1 MMNYVN
7 LEASDRKCKITKI
20 ALFAISIIS
29 IISSLIYIY
38 VINEKD
44 TKNIRR
50 KIDVIEDDITNLY
63 NYTETMS
70 DFLVGDYKP
79 PNDDFNKIYKIQMD
93 LRKELSDFKNESLRV
108 QMDLKKELSDFMN
121 ESLRV
126 QMDLKRTIEIN
137 KNRTEAFLRKKAIDF
152 LAKLGLH
159 KEYFLSQMPNPTPCP
174 INYNYELDL
183 LKLDKNYYFNNLLKI
198 DYDNFIVSFAYFS
211 DNHED
216 NFKAHPIYKL
226 INETLRFDYELFY
239 PLHQLENQNP
249 SWLNSY
255 YYINIEGNTNRIYSL
270 ETVKDTISYKEWAC
284 IPSVEYQRYIDTSA
298 GVDKMILTKVYDEYE
313 YISRIVSFT
322 SIPPQQFL

>member
-44 TKNIRR
+44 TKSIRR

-93 LRKELSDFKNESLRV
+93 LRKEFSDFKNESLRV

-126 QMDLKRTIEIN
+126 QMDLKKLMIRKTAIEFLNKMGFNQNEIFTVKSDNYYDNVYNNNMCFKAKFMGIDFNEIN
-137 KNRTEAFLRKKAIDF
+137 E
-152 LAKLGLH
+152 
-159 KEYFLSQMPNPTPCP
+159 
-174 INYNYELDL
+174 
-183 LKLDKNYYFNNLLKI
+183 NLLKI
-198 DYDNFIVSFAYFS
+198 DYDKFIVSFAYFS
-211 DNHED
+211 DNRID
-216 NFKAHPIYKL
+216 NFKLHPIYKL
-226 INETLRFDYELFY
+226 INETLEFDYEFLTDIPCGYFN
-239 PLHQLENQNP
+239 ECFRTNNG
-249 SWLNSY
+249 Y
-255 YYINIEGNTNRIYSL
+255 YYKPAFINKIP
-270 ETVKDTISYKEWAC
+270 YKKWCNYEPFIVVGRDNQLA
-284 IPSVEYQRYIDTSA
+284 
-298 GVDKMILTKVYDEYE
+298 KVYDEFE

-322 SIPPQQFL
+322 SIPPQRFL

>member
-29 IISSLIYIY
+29 IISSLIYTY

-44 TKNIRR
+44 TKSIRR

-79 PNDDFNKIYKIQMD
+79 PNDDFNQIYKIQMD

-108 QMDLKKELSDFMN
+108 QMDLKKLMIRKIAIEFLNKIGFNQNEWHGMKRISRHISLNEEECYKNKFM
-121 ESLRV
+121 
-126 QMDLKRTIEIN
+126 EIN
-137 KNRTEAFLRKKAIDF
+137 FNEI
-152 LAKLGLH
+152 
-159 KEYFLSQMPNPTPCP
+159 
-174 INYNYELDL
+174 YE
-183 LKLDKNYYFNNLLKI
+183 KLLKI
-198 DYDNFIVSFAYFS
+198 DYDKFIVSFAYFS
-211 DNHED
+211 DNYID

-226 INETLRFDYELFY
+226 INETLEFDYEL
-239 PLHQLENQNP
+239 L
-249 SWLNSY
+249 S
-255 YYINIEGNTNRIYSL
+255 
-270 ETVKDTISYKEWAC
+270 D
-284 IPSVEYQRYIDTSA
+284 IPSGYENLYYMMVESGHYSRYGGYIYFKPNFINKYPYKQWCKYPTYETSYARQIDKD
-298 GVDKMILTKVYDEYE
+298 VLTKVYDEYE

-322 SIPPQQFL
+322 SIPPQRFL

>member
-7 LEASDRKCKITKI
+7 LEASDRKCKITRI

-44 TKNIRR
+44 TKSIRR

-108 QMDLKKELSDFMN
+108 QMDLNKLLIRKTAIEFLNKIGFNQNHWHGMKRISQHISLN
-121 ESLRV
+121 EEECF
-126 QMDLKRTIEIN
+126 KN
-137 KNRTEAFLRKKAIDF
+137 KFIGIDF
-152 LAKLGLH
+152 D
-159 KEYFLSQMPNPTPCP
+159 EM
-174 INYNYELDL
+174 YE
-183 LKLDKNYYFNNLLKI
+183 KLLKI
-198 DYDNFIVSFAYFS
+198 DYDKFIVSFAYFS
-211 DNHED
+211 DNYID

-226 INETLRFDYELFY
+226 INETLEFDYEIL
-239 PLHQLENQNP
+239 
-249 SWLNSY
+249 S
-255 YYINIEGNTNRIYSL
+255 
-270 ETVKDTISYKEWAC
+270 D
-284 IPSVEYQRYIDTSA
+284 IPSGYENLYYMIGQSGGYIYYKPNFINKYPYKQWCRYPTYETSYARQIDKD
-298 GVDKMILTKVYDEYE
+298 VLLKVYDEYE

-322 SIPPQQFL
+322 SIPPQRFL